1 MILREIEGR
10 EGERERARERGI
22 EDGKEE
28 PRRRAGSG
36 GEGGTDRKKRARQAA
51 QAAGRNRR
59 WRRAGGCVRQEAR
72 DVGEREREIDEPK
85 KLAETI
91 LALILGRD

>member
-1 MILREIEGR
+1 
-10 EGERERARERGI
+10 
-22 EDGKEE
+22 
-28 PRRRAGSG
+28 
-36 GEGGTDRKKRARQAA
+36 
-51 QAAGRNRR
+51 
-59 WRRAGGCVRQEAR
+59 VRQEAR